1 MMWAG
6 ISMEGRTELVFIP
19 GGGRGRGLNADRY
32 ITDILQDH
40 VVPYAGFYEEGFHHM
55 QDNAPCHTARVTRAY
70 LAEVGIPTLA
80 WPPLSPDLNPIE
92 HLWDYLKRKVRA
104 RDFAPDTILAL
115 KEALVEEWGA
125 CPQDTIR
132 KLIRSMKNR
141 IACVKKA
148 RGGNTKY

>member
-40 VVPYAGFYEEGFHHM
+40 VVPYVGFYEEGFHLM

-104 RDFAPDTILAL
+104 RDPAPDTILAL